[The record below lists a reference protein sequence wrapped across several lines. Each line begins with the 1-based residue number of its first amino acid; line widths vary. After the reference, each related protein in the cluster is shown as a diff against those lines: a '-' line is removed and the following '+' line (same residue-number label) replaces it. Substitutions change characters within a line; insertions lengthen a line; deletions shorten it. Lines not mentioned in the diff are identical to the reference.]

1 MNPRMLNFIPLVTNL
16 LISHGSTR
24 NYTEKSL
31 LRHVFFRVF
40 PCASVAKMPVFIS
53 LKQYQG
59 PVGPGMN
66 LLRKNPSPRPT
77 RPDRLPARL
86 FIVLLLSL
94 AASACSQHN
103 SEVYHD
109 QFFAF
114 GTLIDLTLYGVE
126 PAAARQASEL
136 IEQDFR
142 TMHGNW
148 HAWEPGALTR
158 LNTQLAGG
166 ETAIADPSILPLIK
180 EANRLSQL
188 SNGLFNPVIGEL
200 ISLWG
205 FHDNPL
211 PIGTLPDADTIK
223 QLLAQLPSVDD
234 ITIEDNRISSRNP
247 AARYDLGAFA
257 KGYAIDRAIERL
269 QELGINNAIVNAGGD
284 LRAIGRH
291 GERPWRIG
299 IRHPREAA
307 ILASI
312 EIDGDTSVFTSGDY
326 ERFFEIDGTRHHH
339 IIDPRSGYPADRTVS
354 VTVIYNNAATADAA
368 ATALFVAGP
377 DEWLAVARNMGIGL
391 VMLIDT
397 DGVIHM
403 NPAMRSRIRFEPGM
417 DIDVRLSEPLS

>member
-1 MNPRMLNFIPLVTNL
+1 
-16 LISHGSTR
+16 
-24 NYTEKSL
+24 
-31 LRHVFFRVF
+31 
-40 PCASVAKMPVFIS
+40 
-53 LKQYQG
+53 
-59 PVGPGMN
+59 MN
-66 LLRKNPSPRPT
+66 LLRESHSLRSEKSG
-77 RPDRLPARL
+77 RLPIRL
-86 FIVLLLSL
+86 SIVLLLSL
-94 AASACSQHN
+94 VAGACSQPD
-103 SEVYHD
+103 SDVFHD

-114 GTLIDLTLYGVE
+114 GTLIDLTLYGVD

-142 TMHGNW
+142 DMHGNW
-148 HAWEPGALTR
+148 HAWETSALTR
-158 LNTQLAGG
+158 LNRQLASG
-166 ETAIADPSILPLIK
+166 ETAIADRSILPLIK
-180 EANRLSQL
+180 EANRISQL

-269 QELGINNAIVNAGGD
+269 REMGISNAIVNAGGD

-291 GERPWRIG
+291 GDRPWRIG
-299 IRHPREAA
+299 IRHPRHAD
-307 ILASI
+307 ILASV

-326 ERFFEIDGTRHHH
+326 ERFFEVDSIRHHH
-339 IIDPRSGYPADRTVS
+339 IIDPRSGYPADRTAS
-354 VTVIYNNAATADAA
+354 VTVIYDNAAMADAA

-377 DEWLAVARNMGIGL
+377 DEWLAVARDMGISL

-397 DGVIHM
+397 DGVIYM
-403 NPAMRSRIRFEPGM
+403 NPAMQSRIQFEAGM
-417 DIDVRLSEPLS
+417 DIDVHLSEPLS

>member
-1 MNPRMLNFIPLVTNL
+1 MLNYIALIRKL
-16 LISHGSTR
+16 LNGHGSTR
-24 NYTEKSL
+24 KNTEKSL
-31 LRHVFFRVF
+31 LRHLSFRVF
-40 PCASVAKMPVFIS
+40 PCASVAKRSVFTR
-53 LKQYQG
+53 LKQYQE

-66 LLRKNPSPRPT
+66 LPRESHSLRSAKSGGLPT
-77 RPDRLPARL
+77 RR

-103 SEVYHD
+103 SDAFHD

-114 GTLIDLTLYGVE
+114 GTLIDLTLYGVD
-126 PAAARQASEL
+126 PAAARQASEF
-136 IEQDFR
+136 IEQDFQN
-142 TMHGNW
+142 MHGNW
-148 HAWEPGALTR
+148 HAWETSALTR
-158 LNTQLAGG
+158 LNTQLASR
-166 ETAIADPSILPLIK
+166 ETAIADRSILPLIK

-223 QLLAQLPSVDD
+223 QLVAQLPSVDD

-247 AARYDLGAFA
+247 AVRYDLGAFA

-269 QELGINNAIVNAGGD
+269 QELGISNAIVNAGGD

-291 GERPWRIG
+291 GDRPWRIG
-299 IRHPREAA
+299 IRHPRQAA
-307 ILASI
+307 ILASV

-326 ERFFEIDGTRHHH
+326 ERFFEVDGIRHHH
-339 IIDPRSGYPADRTVS
+339 IIDPRSGYPADRTAS

-377 DEWLAVARNMGIGL
+377 EEWFTVARDMGISL

-397 DGVIHM
+397 DGVIYM
-403 NPAMRSRIRFEPGM
+403 NPAMQSRIQFEAGM
-417 DIDVRLSEPLS
+417 DVDVHLSEPLS

>member
-24 NYTEKSL
+24 NYTEKNL
-31 LRHVFFRVF
+31 LRYLFFRVF
-40 PCASVAKMPVFIS
+40 PCASVAKMPVFIR
-53 LKQYQG
+53 LK
-59 PVGPGMN
+59 
-66 LLRKNPSPRPT
+66 RH
-77 RPDRLPARL
+77 PARL

-94 AASACSQHN
+94 AASACSQQN
-103 SEVYHD
+103 SDVFHD

-114 GTLIDLTLYGVE
+114 GTLIDLTLYGVD

-136 IEQDFR
+136 LEQDFQD
-142 TMHGNW
+142 MHGNW

-158 LNTQLAGG
+158 LNRQLASG
-166 ETAIADPSILPLIK
+166 ETAIADHSILPLIT

-211 PIGTLPDADTIK
+211 PIGTVPDKDALKI
-223 QLLAQLPSVDD
+223 LVAQKPSVDD
-234 ITIEDNRISSRNP
+234 IMIDGNRIRSRNP
-247 AARYDLGAFA
+247 IARYDLGAFA

-269 QELGINNAIVNAGGD
+269 QELGIRNAIVNAGGD

-291 GERPWRIG
+291 GDRPWRIG
-299 IRHPREAA
+299 IRHPRQAT

-326 ERFFEIDGTRHHH
+326 ERFFEVDGIRYQH
-339 IIDPRSGYPADRTVS
+339 IIDPRSGYPADRTAS
-354 VTVIYNNAATADAA
+354 VTVIYDNAATADAA

-377 DEWLAVARNMGIGL
+377 EEWQAIARNMGIKL
-391 VMLIDT
+391 VMLVDT
-397 DGVIHM
+397 NGVIYM
-403 NPAMRSRIRFEPGM
+403 NPAMRSRIQFEAGVNV
-417 DIDVRLSEPLS
+417 DVQLSEPLS